1 MNLLARGEA
10 QDLLGVLG
18 DDGANGGQ
26 VNGITGIVGQA
37 HVTRE
42 VKAVGHHVDLHGL
55 GGVPMAH
62 RDGVNGDRQE
72 ALDLRVRVEVPC
84 HALKVRRGGHE
95 HEVIAADALLAVL
108 PGGE

>member
-1 MNLLARGEA
+1 MDVNLLPCGEA

-26 VNGITGIVGQA
+26 VNGIAGIVGQA

-62 RDGVNGDRQE
+62 RDGVNADRQE
-72 ALDLRVRVEVPC
+72 ALDLRVRVEVLR
-84 HALKVRRGGHE
+84 HASRSAA
-95 HEVIAADALLAVL
+95 EVTSMRS
-108 PGGE
+108 